1 MKVKNF
7 YHQNQFIIENGDL
20 IQFQSYGS
28 LIASY
33 DSNDWKL
40 VLWIDYDYS
49 KTTLKHLYLFLS
61 DYLWIDW
68 LNLKELKKSIQK
80 WFISNWYKDYSISYD
95 PNMQ

>member
-20 IQFQSYGS
+20 IQFQSYES

-95 PNMQ
+95 HCMQ